1 MRGPGY
7 DGAYPARLVVRAAA
21 TGVTT
26 GALRAATRSRRRPRP
41 RAARLRRAVRF
52 VAHTGPPDR
61 YDPRV
66 PNCRDGTR
74 ALDFDAEF
82 TTYVCAVHVS
92 SFLRY
97 RRGIRN
103 NMYV

>member
-41 RAARLRRAVRF
+41 RAARLRRTVRF

-66 PNCRDGTR
+66 PNCRDGT
-74 ALDFDAEF
+74 LDFDADLPDVRLCGTRF
-82 TTYVCAVHVS
+82 FILA
-92 SFLRY
+92 LPPRY
-97 RRGIRN
+97 T
-103 NMYV
+103 